1 MGTSFWVRRFLL
13 VFGIAFTIIAAA
25 QLVQGE
31 SLDYA
36 ATQALLWAAISASI
50 FTGSR
55 IYQSRKG
62 KHCAICNDTPE
73 MQQSSH
79 EGREA

>member
-1 MGTSFWVRRFLL
+1 MGTPFWIRRFLF
-13 VFGIAFTIIAAA
+13 VFGIAFSIIGAA

-31 SLDYA
+31 SLNYA
-36 ATQALLWAAISASI
+36 AIQALLWAAISASI

-62 KHCAICNDTPE
+62 RHCALCQDIP
-73 MQQSSH
+73 QPSSA
-79 EGREA
+79 GGKSEA